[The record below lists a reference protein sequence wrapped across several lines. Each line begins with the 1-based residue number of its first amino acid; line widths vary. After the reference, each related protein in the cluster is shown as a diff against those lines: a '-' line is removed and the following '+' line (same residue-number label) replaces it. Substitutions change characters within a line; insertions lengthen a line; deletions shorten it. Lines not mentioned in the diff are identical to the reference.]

1 MIGWKFLALAGFVS
15 ISVSGCSALLEKP
28 LIEPPDEMDKL
39 SNADLAPV
47 APAKY
52 QPQVSRGLST
62 GSIERKYPGDN
73 RIARMPRPSSAGV
86 TQTEAGYELNFAD
99 TELSELAK
107 VILKDTLGITY
118 VFDSHVE
125 GRVTVSTGG
134 PVTRAELIS
143 ILESILATNHAALLI
158 ENNVY
163 RIVPEADA
171 HQQGI
176 SAFDY
181 VRESHEVGGGYG
193 VSIFAL
199 RYVSTEA
206 MMRMLDGLMVKQDD
220 LRASVFDNLLF
231 IRGSSQVRQSVVD
244 IIAMFDVDWMKG
256 QSAGIFKLANASPDD
271 VIRELH
277 QVFQTD
283 KQGRGMV
290 RFQPIGRLNAIL
302 ALAPRSRTIDKVGDW
317 ISRLDHSG
325 ADDDNYYVYRVE
337 NGRAKDLAKLL
348 MAAFSGSGESGRGP
362 EEKEVAPT
370 LGASRLNSTS
380 GSSFGSSSTN
390 STGSGFGTSGGG
402 SGNSGFGGGDTPG
415 ASNSSPLKS
424 APPLA
429 SSDDDSS
436 SDISTSSTSSS
447 SSSSSGGV
455 RITPDEHNN
464 KLLIRAS
471 ERNYKKILQILRR
484 IDQPPLQV
492 LINATLAEVT
502 LNKNLQYGVQ
512 FFFQKNHGKAGAIGF
527 STADALAIAPVTPGL
542 NLIAGSVGSDPR
554 VILDALAQETA
565 VRVVSS
571 PSVVVLHNQQATLE
585 VGDQVPIITREA
597 QSVINP
603 DSPTVNE
610 IDYKNTGVILNVTPR
625 INSNGLVTM
634 EIQQEVSALQNPTG
648 QANATASLTP
658 TISQRRV
665 TSTIAV
671 QSGQMVVLGG
681 LIREEVNRSKSS
693 IPVLNKIPYLGDVL
707 GGETDNNKTRT
718 ELIVFIKPTVIRD
731 PEDAADAAEALR
743 AGMASLAPRPTAW
756 DARVEGYGGRNEPR
770 RGAIK

>member
-1 MIGWKFLALAGFVS
+1 MIGWKVLTLVGLVVV
-15 ISVSGCSALLEKP
+15 SVSGCASLLEKP
-28 LIEPPDEMDKL
+28 LIEPPDEIGKL
-39 SNADLAPV
+39 SNADLSPAAPT
-47 APAKY
+47 Y
-52 QPQVSRGLST
+52 GGPQMMPTANT

-73 RIARMPRPSSAGV
+73 RIARMPRAPRAGV
-86 TQTEAGYELNFAD
+86 SQTESGYELNFSD
-99 TELSELAK
+99 TDLSELAK

-125 GRVTVSTGG
+125 GRVTISTGG

-143 ILESILATNHAALLI
+143 VLESVLATNHAALLI

-181 VRESHEVGGGYG
+181 VRESHEVGAGYG

-206 MMRMLDGLMVKQDD
+206 MMRMLDGLMVKQED
-220 LRASVFDNLLF
+220 LRASVFNNLLF

-244 IIAMFDVDWMKG
+244 IVSMFDVDWMKG
-256 QSAGIFKLANASPDD
+256 QSAGIFKLDNASADD
-271 VIRELH
+271 VLRELR

-283 KQGRGMV
+283 KQGRGTV
-290 RFQPIGRLNAIL
+290 KFQTIGRLNAIL
-302 ALAPRSRTIDKVGDW
+302 VLAPRLQMVDKAGEW
-317 ISRLDHSG
+317 IARLDHGG

-348 MAAFSGSGESGRGP
+348 MAAFSGSASSGSVRGA

-370 LGASRLNSTS
+370 LGASTMSSS
-380 GSSFGSSSTN
+380 GSSFGSSATN
-390 STGSGFGTSGGG
+390 STGS
-402 SGNSGFGGGDTPG
+402 
-415 ASNSSPLKS
+415 
-424 APPLA
+424 
-429 SSDDDSS
+429 
-436 SDISTSSTSSS
+436 SSTSSS
-447 SSSSSGGV
+447 SSGIGSIGGSDTSGASNSTPLKSAPAAAASEEDDTSLDTAASSTSASSSDQV
-455 RITPDEHNN
+455 RVTPDERNN
-464 KLLIRAS
+464 KLLIKAS

-484 IDQPPLQV
+484 IDRPPLQV

-512 FFFQKNHGKAGAIGF
+512 FFLQKNKGMGGAIGF
-527 STADALAIAPVTPGL
+527 STSDALAIAPVMPGL
-542 NLIAGSVGSDPR
+542 NLIAGNLNSDPR
-554 VILDALAQETA
+554 VIIDALAKETA
-565 VRVVSS
+565 VRIVSS
-571 PSVVVLHNQQATLE
+571 PSVVVLHNQQAVLE

-610 IDYKNTGVILNVTPR
+610 IEFKNTGVILNVTPR

-634 EIQQEVSALQNPTG
+634 EIQQEVSAVQDPTG
-648 QANATASLTP
+648 RLGGGTNTLTP
-658 TISQRRV
+658 TISQRRI

-681 LIREEVNRSKSS
+681 LIREEVGHSKSG
-693 IPVLNKIPYLGDVL
+693 IPLINKIPYLGDVL
-707 GGETDNNKTRT
+707 GGDTDTSRTRT
-718 ELIVFIKPTVIRD
+718 ELIVFIRPSVIRN
-731 PEDAADAAEALR
+731 PEDASDAAEALR
-743 AGMASLAPRPTAW
+743 AGMASLAPRPAAW
-756 DARVEGYGGRNEPR
+756 DVRVDGRGRADIAGEGR
-770 RGAIK
+770 IK

>member
-1 MIGWKFLALAGFVS
+1 MIGWKVLTLVGLVVV
-15 ISVSGCSALLEKP
+15 SVSGCASLLEKP
-28 LIEPPDEMDKL
+28 LIEPPDEIGKL
-39 SNADLAPV
+39 SNADLSPAAPT
-47 APAKY
+47 Y
-52 QPQVSRGLST
+52 GGPQMMSTANT
-62 GSIERKYPGDN
+62 GSVERKYPGDN
-73 RIARMPRPSSAGV
+73 RIARMPRAPRAGV
-86 TQTEAGYELNFAD
+86 SQTESGYELNFSD
-99 TELSELAK
+99 TDLSELAK

-125 GRVTVSTGG
+125 GRVTISTGG

-143 ILESILATNHAALLI
+143 VLESVLATNHAALLI

-181 VRESHEVGGGYG
+181 VRESHEVGAGYG

-206 MMRMLDGLMVKQDD
+206 MMRMLDGLMVKQED
-220 LRASVFDNLLF
+220 LRASVFNNLLF

-244 IIAMFDVDWMKG
+244 IVSMFDVDWMKG
-256 QSAGIFKLANASPDD
+256 QSAGIFKLENASADD
-271 VIRELH
+271 VLRELR

-283 KQGRGMV
+283 KQGRGTV
-290 RFQPIGRLNAIL
+290 KFQTIGRLNAIL
-302 ALAPRSRTIDKVGDW
+302 VLAPRLQMVDKAGEW
-317 ISRLDHSG
+317 IARLDHGG

-348 MAAFSGSGESGRGP
+348 MAAFSGSASSGSVRGA

-370 LGASRLNSTS
+370 LGASTMSSS
-380 GSSFGSSSTN
+380 GSSFGSSATN
-390 STGSGFGTSGGG
+390 STGSGTSSSSSGIG
-402 SGNSGFGGGDTPG
+402 SIGSSDTTG
-415 ASNSSPLKS
+415 ASNSTPLKS
-424 APPLA
+424 APAAAASEEDDTSLDTAA
-429 SSDDDSS
+429 SSTSASS
-436 SDISTSSTSSS
+436 SDQ
-447 SSSSSGGV
+447 V
-455 RITPDEHNN
+455 RVTPDERNN
-464 KLLIRAS
+464 KLLIKAS

-484 IDQPPLQV
+484 IDRPPLQV

-512 FFFQKNHGKAGAIGF
+512 FFLQKNKGMGGAIGF
-527 STADALAIAPVTPGL
+527 STSDALAIAPVMPGL
-542 NLIAGSVGSDPR
+542 NLIAGNLNSDPR
-554 VILDALAQETA
+554 VIIDALAKETA
-565 VRVVSS
+565 VRIVSS
-571 PSVVVLHNQQATLE
+571 PSVVVLHNQQAVLE

-610 IDYKNTGVILNVTPR
+610 IEFKNTGVILNVTPR

-634 EIQQEVSALQNPTG
+634 EIQQEVSAVQDPTG
-648 QANATASLTP
+648 RLGGGTNTLTP
-658 TISQRRV
+658 TISQRRI

-681 LIREEVNRSKSS
+681 LIREEVGHSKSG
-693 IPVLNKIPYLGDVL
+693 IPLVNKIPYLGDVL
-707 GGETDNNKTRT
+707 GGDTDTSRTRT
-718 ELIVFIKPTVIRD
+718 ELIVFIRPSVIRN
-731 PEDAADAAEALR
+731 PEDASDAAEALR
-743 AGMASLAPRPTAW
+743 AGMASLAPRPAAW
-756 DARVEGYGGRNEPR
+756 DVHVDGRGRADIAGEGR
-770 RGAIK
+770 IK

>member
-1 MIGWKFLALAGFVS
+1 MIGWKVLTLVGLVVV
-15 ISVSGCSALLEKP
+15 SVSGCASLLEKP
-28 LIEPPDEMDKL
+28 LIEPPDEIGKL
-39 SNADLAPV
+39 SNADLSPAAPT
-47 APAKY
+47 Y
-52 QPQVSRGLST
+52 GGPQMMPTANT

-73 RIARMPRPSSAGV
+73 RIARMPRAPRAGV
-86 TQTEAGYELNFAD
+86 SQTESGYELNFSD
-99 TELSELAK
+99 TDLSELAK

-125 GRVTVSTGG
+125 GRVTISTGG

-143 ILESILATNHAALLI
+143 VLESVLATNHAALLI

-181 VRESHEVGGGYG
+181 VRESHEVGAGYG

-206 MMRMLDGLMVKQDD
+206 MMRMLDGLMVKQED
-220 LRASVFDNLLF
+220 LRASVFNNLLF

-244 IIAMFDVDWMKG
+244 IVSMFDVDWMKG
-256 QSAGIFKLANASPDD
+256 QSAGIFKLDNASADD
-271 VIRELH
+271 VLRELR

-283 KQGRGMV
+283 KQGRGTV
-290 RFQPIGRLNAIL
+290 KFQTIGRLNAIL
-302 ALAPRSRTIDKVGDW
+302 VLAPRLQMVDKAGEW
-317 ISRLDHSG
+317 IARLDHGG

-348 MAAFSGSGESGRGP
+348 MAAFSGSASSGSVRGA

-370 LGASRLNSTS
+370 LGASTMSSS
-380 GSSFGSSSTN
+380 GSSFGSSATN
-390 STGSGFGTSGGG
+390 STGS
-402 SGNSGFGGGDTPG
+402 
-415 ASNSSPLKS
+415 
-424 APPLA
+424 
-429 SSDDDSS
+429 
-436 SDISTSSTSSS
+436 SSTSSS
-447 SSSSSGGV
+447 SSGIGSIGSGDTSGASNSTPLKSAPAAAASEEDDTSLDTAASSTSASSSDQV
-455 RITPDEHNN
+455 RVTPDERNN
-464 KLLIRAS
+464 KLLIKAS

-484 IDQPPLQV
+484 IDRPPLQV

-512 FFFQKNHGKAGAIGF
+512 FFLQKNKGMGGAIGF
-527 STADALAIAPVTPGL
+527 STSDALAIAPVMPGL
-542 NLIAGSVGSDPR
+542 NLIAGNLNSDPR
-554 VILDALAQETA
+554 VIIDALAKETA
-565 VRVVSS
+565 VRIVSS
-571 PSVVVLHNQQATLE
+571 PSVVVLHNQQAVLE

-610 IDYKNTGVILNVTPR
+610 IEFKNTGVILNVTPR

-634 EIQQEVSALQNPTG
+634 EIQQEVSAVQDPTG
-648 QANATASLTP
+648 RLGGGTNTLTP
-658 TISQRRV
+658 TISQRRI

-681 LIREEVNRSKSS
+681 LIREEVGHSKSG
-693 IPVLNKIPYLGDVL
+693 IPLINKIPYLGDVL
-707 GGETDNNKTRT
+707 GGDTDTSRTRT
-718 ELIVFIKPTVIRD
+718 ELIVFIRPSVIRN
-731 PEDAADAAEALR
+731 PEDASDAAEALR
-743 AGMASLAPRPTAW
+743 AGMASLAPRPAAW
-756 DARVEGYGGRNEPR
+756 DVRVDGRGRADIAGEGR
-770 RGAIK
+770 IK